1 VKSNGSSSSFLYFS
15 TTAFP
20 WKSALSRIARS
31 IPASLQQI
39 DQELLQQVQG
49 GS

>member
-1 VKSNGSSSSFLYFS
+1 MLEFLI
-15 TTAFP
+15 ANERDRV
-20 WKSALSRIARS
+20 SRDLIPHQRGYYAK